1 MKVKYVALHDLAPSS
16 GFSYKTEQPFTP
28 LMSLVMRLV
37 SVCLSLSEHVLTN
50 SPELLLKGDTESIHH
65 DVSLLLPLLLLLQL
79 MQTNALCYKTLK
91 DK

>member
-1 MKVKYVALHDLAPSS
+1 
-16 GFSYKTEQPFTP
+16 
-28 LMSLVMRLV
+28 MSLVMRLV
-37 SVCLSLSEHVLTN
+37 SVCLSLSEDVLTD
-50 SPELLLKGDTESIHH
+50 SPELLLKGDPESIHH